1 MTSSAA
7 VAIAPEEVARITDRP
22 NEPPPQGK
30 DQRMCVVEIDCRV
43 MATGIPGGHLVRQG
57 VYRYRLHKH
66 WLPVLEAQVL
76 TERDKAEL
84 VRCTDQHEK
93 LLKKYIDD
101 NSGGLSEKSIEYKLK
116 AEELRARYGG
126 SPEALFHRDNL
137 GRQIPPFMRVT
148 VVEDDLPALVDEAAK
163 ARAEEAAKLV
173 TAAIGGTK
181 TSNEDSAA
189 AIAAGVTAAIKSL
202 ISEGV
207 LSVNNRQQNDQHQ
220 KR

>member
-7 VAIAPEEVARITDRP
+7 AAIAIEEVARITDRP
-22 NEPPPQGK
+22 DTPPPQGK
-30 DQRMCVVEIDCRV
+30 DQRMMVVEIDCRV

-66 WLPVLEAQVL
+66 WLPVLEAQVM
-76 TERDKAEL
+76 TARDKSEL
-84 VRCTDQHEK
+84 ERCTELHET
-93 LLKKYIDD
+93 LLKQYIAD
-101 NSGGLSEKSIEYKLK
+101 NTGTLAVGSLEYNLK

-137 GRQIPPFMRVT
+137 GRQIPPFTRVD
-148 VVEDDLPALVDEAAK
+148 VVETDLPALVDESAK
-163 ARAEEAAKLV
+163 ARAEETAKLV

-181 TSNEDSAA
+181 TSGEDMSA
-189 AIAAGVTAAIKSL
+189 AIATGVSAAIEAL
-202 ISEGV
+202 ISKGV
-207 LSVNNRQQNDQHQ
+207 LSVNRQQNDQ

>member
-7 VAIAPEEVARITDRP
+7 AAIAIEEVARITDRP
-22 NEPPPQGK
+22 DESPPQGK
-30 DQRMCVVEIDCRV
+30 DQRMMVVEIDCRV

-66 WLPVLEAQVL
+66 WLPVLLAQVM

-84 VRCTDQHEK
+84 ARCTELHET
-93 LLKKYIDD
+93 LLDKYITENIGPLAKD
-101 NSGGLSEKSIEYKLK
+101 STAYQLM
-116 AEELRARYGG
+116 AEELRGKYGG

-137 GRQIPPFMRVT
+137 NRQIPPFLRCE
-148 VVEDDLPALVDEAAK
+148 VVETDLPAIVDEAAK

-181 TSNEDSAA
+181 TTTEDMSA
-189 AIAAGVTAAIKSL
+189 AIAAGVTAAVKSL

>member
-7 VAIAPEEVARITDRP
+7 AAIAPEEVARITDRP

-76 TERDKAEL
+76 TQRDKAEL

-101 NSGGLSEKSIEYKLK
+101 NSGGLSEESIEYKLK

-137 GRQIPPFMRVT
+137 GRQIPPFLRVT
-148 VVEDDLPALVDEAAK
+148 VVEDDLPAQIDEAAK

-181 TSNEDSAA
+181 TSTEDMSA
-189 AIAAGVTAAIKSL
+189 AIAAGVTAAVKSL

-207 LSVNNRQQNDQHQ
+207 LSVNNRQQNDQQ